1 MNDFTLYG
9 PKDYYNGWG
18 MAGVMLKGTNG
29 TDGRDGVD
37 GKDADV
43 RTYIISDP
51 WNYYYTDVPSM
62 GLFRFFNQGNFYISS
77 YEADYGMVLVY
88 IETNWA
94 DNSTS
99 WFLAGTNLGS
109 FTSNFISAS
118 EVVENS
124 GVVSGVFLRTTNKVN
139 GSSGWLDE
147 ADAMA
152 STKISR
158 VKVVV
163 VSPVSISI
171 MSRKGVN
178 VGDVQAVS
186 RYLGVK

>member
-1 MNDFTLYG
+1 
-9 PKDYYNGWG
+9 
-18 MAGVMLKGTNG
+18 
-29 TDGRDGVD
+29 
-37 GKDADV
+37 
-43 RTYIISDP
+43 
-51 WNYYYTDVPSM
+51 M